1 MNKEVVE
8 VRADGRQRVRRGYG
22 EGFKRRLVAM
32 TLAPGASVARI
43 ALEHGV
49 NANLLFTWR
58 RQLSASG
65 TSLASRVTPPLSK
78 MLPVTIEPREVE
90 VNPKAARAARRNASK
105 GCIEVEVGARRVRLH
120 GAVDLPTLA
129 AVLRMLGRGP

>member
-65 TSLASRVTPPLSK
+65 AALAPMPA
-78 MLPVTIEPREVE
+78 MLPVAIKRRQVE
-90 VNPKAARAARRNASK
+90 IKPEAATAARRNASK
-105 GCIEVEVGARRVRLH
+105 GCIEVEVGAHRVRLH
-120 GAVDLPTLA
+120 GAVDLPTLD
-129 AVLRMLGRGP
+129 AVLRLLGRGS